1 MQRREK
7 GRKTSRCFCSSWRK
21 QAGLVC
27 IVWVTFVKWA
37 LLFQLL
43 HYSNTC
49 YWDHWRAHW
58 HQCGVR
64 LSHRV
69 DLGGGRGR
77 GGQCAF
83 VLGVKAIDT
92 YVTKWGLKRLWHL
105 PPILTMHSDVR
116 PQLVMRSVRTCRN
129 KDTSRCVCVCL
140 GTSHCEPQGQNSATC
155 AGAGVP
161 TAAETRVHQLD
172 LLPLWVW
179 SEGERR
185 DTTGQWEGSVMWCC
199 DWVSCFFILCFI
211 SNRLKLYF
219 GFHTQLLFQTDKV
232 EETSVQLKGHHVVFE
247 RTFKLRMLLSAMLMR
262 LLHKVRNTYSFHNW
276 INKLFLEENKVPR
289 TLFEARKVTGSATCK
304 QSKTVWNCVFLQ
316 EIIITIIIIIIK
328 ATVRED
334 LSLLN
339 KNVN

>member
-1 MQRREK
+1 MHTTSLISKAAVRPAALTFHCTVIPGSTNSGVEHSHKMQHHSPVRSPAETAEYRLMCSTEPICMGSGESADVRRGDAEE
-7 GRKTSRCFCSSWRK
+7 GERKEDEPVFLLRSWRK

-69 DLGGGRGR
+69 DLGGGRG
-77 GGQCAF
+77 GECAF

-185 DTTGQWEGSVMWCC
+185 DTTGQWEGSVVMLWL
-199 DWVSCFFILCFI
+199 SQLFF
-211 SNRLKLYF
+211 
-219 GFHTQLLFQTDKV
+219 HPLFYQ
-232 EETSVQLKGHHVVFE
+232 Q
-247 RTFKLRMLLSAMLMR
+247 
-262 LLHKVRNTYSFHNW
+262 
-276 INKLFLEENKVPR
+276 
-289 TLFEARKVTGSATCK
+289 
-304 QSKTVWNCVFLQ
+304 
-316 EIIITIIIIIIK
+316 
-328 ATVRED
+328 
-334 LSLLN
+334 
-339 KNVN
+339 